1 MVGQLK
7 EYGFYLKFHGKSLKD
22 FSEGTFIYVFK
33 ELFSFLYQGNDERHS

>member
-22 FSEGTFIYVFK
+22 FSEGTFYLFIYLFLLTVFIY
-33 ELFSFLYQGNDERHS
+33 LFIYLF